1 MAQTRREK
9 KSEETGA
16 LWLAVMREML
26 RGSGVA
32 VAVTLLAL
40 LACAL
45 LVSNGT
51 IGEEMMDRAVLA
63 VCVLGSLT
71 GGLTAVRRIRRSPL
85 PVGLGVGGCLFL
97 LLSAGCLLS
106 GSASVSNDGA
116 LILLSCCCGGAMAGV
131 LGARPNR
138 KRRRQSTKKS

>member
-51 IGEEMMDRAVLA
+51 IGD
-63 VCVLGSLT
+63 GSAPDQAQPPASGAWSGRLS
-71 GGLTAVRRIRRSPL
+71 V
-85 PVGLGVGGCLFL
+85 PVAAVGGMP
-97 LLSAGCLLS
+97 
-106 GSASVSNDGA
+106 A
-116 LILLSCCCGGAMAGV
+116 LRLRLCV
-131 LGARPNR
+131 
-138 KRRRQSTKKS
+138 Q

>member
-51 IGEEMMDRAVLA
+51 IGEGMMDRAVLA
-63 VCVLGSLT
+63 VCVL
-71 GGLTAVRRIRRSPL
+71 A
-85 PVGLGVGGCLFL
+85 
-97 LLSAGCLLS
+97 A
-106 GSASVSNDGA
+106 
-116 LILLSCCCGGAMAGV
+116 
-131 LGARPNR
+131 
-138 KRRRQSTKKS
+138 

>member
-71 GGLTAVRRIRRSPL
+71 GGLTDQAQPPASGAWSGRLSVPAAA
-85 PVGLGVGGCLFL
+85 VGGMP
-97 LLSAGCLLS
+97 
-106 GSASVSNDGA
+106 A
-116 LILLSCCCGGAMAGV
+116 LRLRLCI
-131 LGARPNR
+131 
-138 KRRRQSTKKS
+138 Q

>member
-51 IGEEMMDRAVLA
+51 IG
-63 VCVLGSLT
+63 
-71 GGLTAVRRIRRSPL
+71 
-85 PVGLGVGGCLFL
+85 
-97 LLSAGCLLS
+97 
-106 GSASVSNDGA
+106 
-116 LILLSCCCGGAMAGV
+116 
-131 LGARPNR
+131 
-138 KRRRQSTKKS
+138 

>member
-85 PVGLGVGGCLFL
+85 PVGLGGRLSVPADAVGGMP
-97 LLSAGCLLS
+97 
-106 GSASVSNDGA
+106 A
-116 LILLSCCCGGAMAGV
+116 LRLRLCI
-131 LGARPNR
+131 
-138 KRRRQSTKKS
+138 Q

>member
-85 PVGLGVGGCLFL
+85 
-97 LLSAGCLLS
+97 LS

-138 KRRRQSTKKS
+138 KRRRQSTKKT